1 MITLRIAGLQFI
13 ELMDSESN
21 SKLYENYGLGWGL
34 LCSGYR
40 KSFDSAGVTNVALG
54 PYITYAICLKLV
66 VVIPLL

>member
-1 MITLRIAGLQFI
+1 
-13 ELMDSESN
+13 MDSESN

-66 VVIPLL
+66 VVNRP